1 MSSATA
7 KSKPPVSGPQKP
19 KFEVKNPF
27 AETVRK
33 AYMDIDSKGNVIV
46 NGTGGPGVLGKFVEF
61 IETKFVHELDELPA
75 ELRIPENFVAAYVRN
90 KSRETGTKLDA
101 KRFIDNQELVDSTM
115 FVVYEPVE

>member
-1 MSSATA
+1 MSSAIA

-19 KFEVKNPF
+19 KLEVKSPF

-46 NGTGGPGVLGKFVEF
+46 NGTNGPAVLGKFVEF
-61 IETKFVHELDELPA
+61 IETKFLDTLTELP
-75 ELRIPENFVAAYVRN
+75 EQLRIPENFIAAYVQN
-90 KSRETGTKLDA
+90 QSKEKGTKLDA
-101 KRFIDNQELVDSTM
+101 RRFIDNQELVDSTM